1 MLLFF
6 KQYIPYYKNYIKKF
20 IYVFIALIMVAI
32 GTSGTAYIMKPLLDD
47 IFINKDENM
56 LIFLPIIVIFLYLLK
71 GIGNYIQIYYISFIG
86 QDIVKTIRNKLFKNI
101 LELDMEFF
109 NKKQTGDLISRIT
122 NDINRIQIT
131 VSSHIASFIQES
143 LTIIALTLLIIYQSP
158 ELAFF
163 GLIILPISIFPLS
176 KLAKKMK
183 VLSFKSQEKN
193 SDITSHLSET
203 FNNIEIIKASAS
215 NSLESERFKKHNQD
229 FFNINIKSVKTN
241 ALVSPIMEI
250 LGSLAIASVIVIGGK
265 LVIEGE
271 ITPGSFFSFLTAL
284 FMIYTPI
291 KRLSSIYN
299 QMQDAIAANE
309 RINHYL
315 NLKPQIISGNSIF
328 PENINNISFEDLSLN
343 YKDTN
348 ALKNIN
354 ISINKGE
361 TLALIGESGGGKT
374 SFINTL
380 IRFFDPSSGKIL
392 INGINLKDFKTES
405 LRNNISLVTQKN
417 YIFNDTVA
425 SNVSYGQEFDEN
437 KVISALKLADAY
449 DFVSKLP
456 NGIFTILEEAGSNI
470 SGGQQ
475 QRISIAR
482 ALYKNPQILILDEA
496 TSSLDNKSEDSINKA
511 LLNIKNDKIVI
522 IIAHRLSTIKNADNI
537 AFFNGGEIICYGT
550 HSYIKN
556 NCEAFKLLNSLSL
569 KDKSL

>member
-417 YIFNDTVA
+417 YIFNNTVA

-556 NCEAFKLLNSLSL
+556 NCEAFKLLNSLS
-569 KDKSL
+569 

>member
-1 MLLFF
+1 VLLFF

-556 NCEAFKLLNSLSL
+556 NCEAFKLLNSLS
-569 KDKSL
+569 

>member
-556 NCEAFKLLNSLSL
+556 NCEAFKLLNSLS
-569 KDKSL
+569 

>member
-143 LTIIALTLLIIYQSP
+143 LTIIALTSLIIYQSP

-215 NSLESERFKKHNQD
+215 NSLESERFKKHNQE